1 MLAIILN
8 YLIHVIMILIFRCVG
23 FGRHVSASR
32 QLTII
37 HVKMKKYILASLILF
52 LLASCDNAV
61 VPKAD
66 YDALVAEKQ
75 VLQAEND
82 SLQFELSSLKMY
94 VDYIEEENGDLAE
107 ELKSIPLREE

>member
-1 MLAIILN
+1 MKHKNLIIP
-8 YLIHVIMILIFRCVG
+8 FT
-23 FGRHVSASR
+23 FF
-32 QLTII
+32 T
-37 HVKMKKYILASLILF
+37 ILF
-52 LLASCDNAV
+52 LSCDNTT

-75 VLQAEND
+75 DLQAEND

-94 VDYIEEENGDLAE
+94 VDYLEEENGELAE

>member
-1 MLAIILN
+1 MEL
-8 YLIHVIMILIFRCVG
+8 
-23 FGRHVSASR
+23 
-32 QLTII
+32 I

-61 VPKAD
+61 VPKTD
-66 YDALVAEKQ
+66 YDALLAEKQ
-75 VLQAEND
+75 DLQAEND

-94 VDYIEEENGDLAE
+94 VDYLEEENGELAE

>member
-1 MLAIILN
+1 MTRIPIL
-8 YLIHVIMILIFRCVG
+8 LLLPLSF
-23 FGRHVSASR
+23 
-32 QLTII
+32 
-37 HVKMKKYILASLILF
+37 ILF
-52 LLASCDNAV
+52 ACDNSV

-75 VLQAEND
+75 ELVAEND

-94 VDYIEEENGDLAE
+94 VDCLEEENDELAE